1 MVIKL
6 VGTGGAETKF
16 NKGIPFLAA
25 FGVGKIDL
33 PTSEEFGVGAAD
45 CPADKLA

>member
-1 MVIKL
+1 M
-6 VGTGGAETKF
+6 GTGGTKAKF

-45 CPADKLA
+45 RSADKLA

>member
-6 VGTGGAETKF
+6 VGTGGTESKF
-16 NKGIPFLAA
+16 NEGIPFFAT

-33 PTSEEFGVGAAD
+33 PTSEEFGVWAAD
-45 CPADKLA
+45 RSADKLA